1 MAKKSKAYVRN
12 GWVILSRRGATDL
25 GEIPGT
31 RIGKVS
37 GSRCSWEVHDVR
49 GKRIG
54 RNRRQRDA
62 IRLLFNHVKRKKV
75 AAEMQRRFGG
85 RRRWSLSALE
95 IKHLL
100 SKTKLPAGEMEA
112 TFAVVALL
120 KKYGCTE
127 IKADNGVGGE
137 LPPNR
142 KVPGLGQF
150 RRADIE
156 AVTTDGNTVYIEVK
170 TVTGMGRDYSGPQL
184 ADQELICLKEGWLHI
199 LVVVEAR

>member
-37 GSRCSWEVHDVR
+37 GSRCSWKVLDLR
-49 GKRIG
+49 GKCIG
-54 RNRRQRDA
+54 RNKRQRDA

-75 AAEMQRRFGG
+75 AAETQRRFGG
-85 RRRWSLSALE
+85 SRRWSFSALE
-95 IKHLL
+95 LKRLL

-120 KKYGCTE
+120 KKYGCTQ
-127 IKADNGVGGE
+127 IKADNGVGGKA
-137 LPPNR
+137 PPNR
-142 KVPGLGQF
+142 KVPGFGQF
-150 RRADIE
+150 RRGDVE
-156 AVTTDGNTVYIEVK
+156 AVTADGTMIYVEVK
-170 TVTGMGRDYSGPQL
+170 TRTGMDRDYSGPQIQ
-184 ADQELICLKEGWLHI
+184 DQELICLKKGWLYV
-199 LVVVEAR
+199 LVVVNDR